1 MIEYERVPSSKNVIG
16 KKDMSKRGSMCETK
30 MLLISGL
37 NLGGGQSD
45 GTLQGLSQD
54 QSLAGAI
61 DITPGAQNGEQQLP
75 GMVDANAGAQGAGPD
90 ASQQIEG
97 AAPQSQGIF
106 NKKAR

>member
-1 MIEYERVPSSKNVIG
+1 
-16 KKDMSKRGSMCETK
+16 MCETK